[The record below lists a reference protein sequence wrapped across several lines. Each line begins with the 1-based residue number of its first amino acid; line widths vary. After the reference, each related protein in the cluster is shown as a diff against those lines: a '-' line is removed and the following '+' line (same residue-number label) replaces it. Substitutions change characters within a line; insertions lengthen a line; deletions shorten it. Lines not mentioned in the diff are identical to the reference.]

1 MSDFKPIEMQDPR
14 RKNRASSSQA
24 GRKIMIGSLAILLVS
39 SMVAWCGLLGWGLV
53 EALRLAAT
61 AIYKLWLTFV

>member
-1 MSDFKPIEMQDPR
+1 
-14 RKNRASSSQA
+14 
-24 GRKIMIGSLAILLVS
+24 MIGSLAILLVS